1 MLLLVAEME
10 ELRANPNRKAIG
22 TVVES
27 KLDKGRGTVATLI
40 VQNGTLKE
48 GDPVVAG
55 TAYGRVRAM
64 LNSKGKRI
72 KKAGPSTAVEIQG
85 LNSVP
90 DAGDQFFAVSSDKE
104 ARDLGTARQERKREE
119 YMKQT
124 SKISLED
131 LFEKM
136 QSGEMKEL
144 NIIVKADVQGSI
156 DAIKK

>member
-1 MLLLVAEME
+1 
-10 ELRANPNRKAIG
+10 
-22 TVVES
+22 
-27 KLDKGRGTVATLI
+27 
-40 VQNGTLKE
+40 
-48 GDPVVAG
+48 
-55 TAYGRVRAM
+55 M

-131 LFEKM
+131 LFEK
-136 QSGEMKEL
+136 
-144 NIIVKADVQGSI
+144 
-156 DAIKK
+156 